1 MTSEIKNGI
10 FFFSVMS
17 AIMFFIVMIMAISD
31 MYVTRTENEFLR
43 ERIKEQKQ
51 LIDYLKSSDVK

>member
-1 MTSEIKNGI
+1 MTNEIKNGI

-17 AIMFFIVMIMAISD
+17 AIVFCIFMIISIVD
-31 MYVTRTENEFLR
+31 MYTVRTENEFLR

-51 LIDYLKSSDVK
+51 LIDYLEDSDVK

>member
-1 MTSEIKNGI
+1 MNNEIKNGI

-17 AIMFFIVMIMAISD
+17 SILFCIFMIIAISD
-31 MYVTRTENEFLR
+31 MYVTRTENELLK

-51 LIDYLKSSDVK
+51 LIDYLKDSDIK

>member
-1 MTSEIKNGI
+1 MTNEIKNGI

-31 MYVTRTENEFLR
+31 MYVIRTENEFLR

-51 LIDYLKSSDVK
+51 LIDYLKDSDVK